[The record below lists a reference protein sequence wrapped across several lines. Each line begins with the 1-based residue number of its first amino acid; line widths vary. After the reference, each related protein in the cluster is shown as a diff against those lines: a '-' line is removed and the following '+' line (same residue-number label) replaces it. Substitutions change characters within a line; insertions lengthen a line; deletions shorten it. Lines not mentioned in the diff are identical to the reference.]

1 MMKTSKTNKYN
12 NKTKK
17 ATKKVS
23 KRLQAIYDDPNSVW
37 GKNKPLETFW
47 GNLAKGKYVVVVYKD
62 GTHKYLNMPPMK
74 SKKVRKVYD
83 ELDADPQVE
92 SVLSSNLSQDAY
104 ELYLYPKAG
113 AKTSVEEVIKNYKT
127 YFKPMGSKDF
137 MKKVRVPL

>member
-1 MMKTSKTNKYN
+1 MKTAKAIKSN

-17 ATKKVS
+17 VTKKVS
-23 KRLQAIYDDPNSVW
+23 KRLQAIYDDPDSVW

-62 GTHKYLNMPPMK
+62 GTHKFFNMPPMK

-92 SVLSSNLSQDAY
+92 AVLSSNLSQDAY
-104 ELYLYPKAG
+104 ELYLYPKA
-113 AKTSVEEVIKNYKT
+113 KQSSVEVVIKNYKT